1 MPTSNKSAEPSEPSE
16 PVVIR
21 RYVYYT
27 EAPADK
33 AITAR
38 DKTMLVLVE
47 RYNEGTVVA
56 NITPLENV
64 SLVAPAEQATLAM
77 MRHGFVGDEWHQT
90 RRGNQRRT
98 RVTFGNT
105 HPTMRKQD
113 F

>member
-1 MPTSNKSAEPSEPSE
+1 MPSPKEPEE
-16 PVVIR
+16 PVVVR

-27 EAPADK
+27 EAPEDK

-64 SLVAPAEQATLAM
+64 SLVAPAEQAELAM
-77 MRHGFVGDEWHQT
+77 MKHGLIGDDWHQT
-90 RRGNQRRT
+90 RRGNKRRT
-98 RVTFGNT
+98 RVTFRT
-105 HPTMRKQD
+105 PHPATRKKD